1 MADKPYFLFNFP
13 NGFRLVFWPLSRIRV
28 VCSELWIKAASWYG
42 EPKRGIFH
50 FLEHVLA
57 QGSKK
62 YPSFKELSQ
71 KQEELGLSVSNAVGG
86 EASYFSWLFP
96 RENFSSVLDLLGEYI
111 FRPLI
116 SSEGIEKERKIILQ
130 EYHDYWDSPYN
141 RFWYTFSLKFWGEN
155 HPYTFDSLG
164 TEEGIN
170 SINKNDLL
178 TAHKKWYR
186 PQNMTMAIVGDLRV
200 RQVEKKIKEIFG
212 KKKDTS
218 FLPKLNL
225 PPCDFKRKIF
235 YYPENFEQMTL
246 GISFPSFGYQE
257 KEIRWQIGLS
267 LLHYILV
274 SGRWSRLAIKLR
286 EKEPLAYSLWG
297 ALKFFPQKGF
307 FDIYV
312 SASPQNIPR
321 IFALI
326 KKEIEKIKK
335 EVGKEE
341 FQRGQKYFLYR
352 SSMSFDSVYNI
363 ANNLISYLFREGKVF
378 LPEDGQREIKKVRQE
393 DLQIL
398 AREILDFSKVT
409 IGIMGKEKD
418 LEEIKELLSP
428 FFRLRE
434 NPSEC

>member
-1 MADKPYFLFNFP
+1 
-13 NGFRLVFWPLSRIRV
+13 
-28 VCSELWIKAASWYG
+28 
-42 EPKRGIFH
+42 
-50 FLEHVLA
+50 
-57 QGSKK
+57 
-62 YPSFKELSQ
+62 
-71 KQEELGLSVSNAVGG
+71 
-86 EASYFSWLFP
+86 
-96 RENFSSVLDLLGEYI
+96 
-111 FRPLI
+111 
-116 SSEGIEKERKIILQ
+116 
-130 EYHDYWDSPYN
+130 
-141 RFWYTFSLKFWGEN
+141 
-155 HPYTFDSLG
+155 
-164 TEEGIN
+164 
-170 SINKNDLL
+170 
-178 TAHKKWYR
+178 
-186 PQNMTMAIVGDLRV
+186 
-200 RQVEKKIKEIFG
+200 
-212 KKKDTS
+212 
-218 FLPKLNL
+218 
-225 PPCDFKRKIF
+225 
-235 YYPENFEQMTL
+235 
-246 GISFPSFGYQE
+246 
-257 KEIRWQIGLS
+257 
-267 LLHYILV
+267 V

-326 KKEIEKIKK
+326 KQEIEKIKK

-363 ANNLISYLFREGKVF
+363 ANNLISYLFREGKVV

-398 AREILDFSKVT
+398 AQEILDFSKVT